1 MIETGND
8 DGMGASM
15 GASVGSQ
22 ATLFQY
28 FQIKIIS
35 AIQLRA
41 RKGYLLIEI
50 VQRPDAD
57 RLLTVVSYDRRG

>member
-1 MIETGND
+1 
-8 DGMGASM
+8 M